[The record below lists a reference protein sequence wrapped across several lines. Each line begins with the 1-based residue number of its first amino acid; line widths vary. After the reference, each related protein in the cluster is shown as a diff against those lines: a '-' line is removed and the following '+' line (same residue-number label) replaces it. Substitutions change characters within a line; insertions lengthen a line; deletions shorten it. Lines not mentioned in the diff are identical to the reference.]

1 MAHHL
6 LELLEIHIPV
16 AVGVNG
22 LDHPVAIL
30 HGALHLKPI
39 EDQVELGG
47 GDEAV
52 FVLVVE
58 IEGVSELGAAA
69 VTGAGY
75 PEGVELVDTDEAV
88 AIGVEVDHDALKLLR
103 RDVGAE
109 GLEDVAELGDGDLA
123 VAVGVKA
130 LEDSA
135 DLVGD
140 GWFGVGGVWGLGGWA
155 WGSVGS
161 HGFCSGFDNLELVF
175 SDLFRRVN

>member
-58 IEGVSELGAAA
+58 IKCVFELGASAI
-69 VTGAGY
+69 TGVSH
-75 PEGVELVDTDEAV
+75 PEGVELVAV
-88 AIGVEVDHDALKLLR
+88 NVEVDHHARKLLC

-109 GLEDVAELGDGDLA
+109 GPEDVAELGDGYIA
-123 VAVGVKA
+123 IAVGVKA
-130 LEDSA
+130 FQFNSTTCNQDHKSPIHNHKNPITA
-135 DLVGD
+135 GKAQ
-140 GWFGVGGVWGLGGWA
+140 LG
-155 WGSVGS
+155 
-161 HGFCSGFDNLELVF
+161 FPY
-175 SDLFRRVN
+175 RRT